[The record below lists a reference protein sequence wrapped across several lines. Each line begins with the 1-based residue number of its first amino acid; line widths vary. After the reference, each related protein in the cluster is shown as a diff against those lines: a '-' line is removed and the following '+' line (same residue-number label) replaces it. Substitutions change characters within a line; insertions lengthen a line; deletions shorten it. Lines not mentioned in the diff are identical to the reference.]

1 MAPFVA
7 RPTHPAAAVA
17 ATAPPFLHRA
27 GSQRGLIIQTMSES
41 VRVERLGDWA
51 GRRRRTRSGRTCCDD
66 CGSVPR
72 VFFAG
77 TDLKRRLMSATE
89 VQQFVNSLRSTF
101 SYLLALSV
109 PTIAVIEGAALGGGL
124 ELALSCD
131 LRVCGEDSTFSLLET
146 GLAIIPGYVFK
157 LVIGTHQSLCSFW
170 RCVPQGSSCC

>member
-7 RPTHPAAAVA
+7 RPTRPAAAVA
-17 ATAPPFLHRA
+17 ATASPFLHHA
-27 GSQRGLIIQTMSES
+27 ASHRGLIIQTMSES
-41 VRVERLGDWA
+41 VSWA
-51 GRRRRTRSGRTCCDD
+51 GRRRRTRSGRRCCDD

-109 PTIAVIEGAALGGGL
+109 PTIAVIEGAAPGGGL

-131 LRVCGEDSTFSLLET
+131 LRVCVRRFN
-146 GLAIIPGYVFK
+146 I
-157 LVIGTHQSLCSFW
+157 
-170 RCVPQGSSCC
+170 

>member
-7 RPTHPAAAVA
+7 RPTRPAAAVA

-27 GSQRGLIIQTMSES
+27 GSRRGLIIPTMS
-41 VRVERLGDWA
+41 DWA

-66 CGSVPR
+66 WGSVPR

-109 PTIAVIEGAALGGGL
+109 PTIAVIEGAAPGGGL

-131 LRVCGEDSTFSLLET
+131 LRVC
-146 GLAIIPGYVFK
+146 V
-157 LVIGTHQSLCSFW
+157 W
-170 RCVPQGSSCC
+170 RRFNI